1 MDKDIGASADASANR
16 EHKDS
21 LFAFIFGEKETALEL
36 YCAITGKKYGPDVK
50 VEMAMLENPL
60 YNTLMNDVSFTIN
73 DKLVVLVE
81 HQSTICLN
89 MPLRMLLYIARW
101 YERYTK
107 ESDIYRRKAIPIPR
121 PEFIVLYNG
130 EADMPSDAMDLNLA
144 DSYLESGD
152 ICLNLKVQVRNINKG
167 HNPEF
172 ARQSPTL
179 NGYETFT
186 AIARE
191 CVRVKKMTLEEA
203 LDTATEECIKSGLLV
218 KYLKLYRTE
227 VRNMWATEWK
237 MEDALEIRAKEAWE
251 DGLEEGLEKGLEK
264 GKMETAE
271 KMLAEGFD
279 ANTISRISGL
289 SVEAILRLK
298 QLAR

>member
-1 MDKDIGASADASANR
+1 
-16 EHKDS
+16 
-21 LFAFIFGEKETALEL
+21 
-36 YCAITGKKYGPDVK
+36 
-50 VEMAMLENPL
+50 MATLENPL
-60 YNTLMNDVSFTIN
+60 YDTLMNDISFTVN

-107 ESDIYRRKAIPIPR
+107 ESDIYRQKIIPIPR

-130 EADMPSDAMDLNLA
+130 EADMPSDSMELNLA

-167 HNPEF
+167 RNPEF

-203 LDTATEECIKSGLLV
+203 IDTATEECIKSGLLV

-237 MEDALEIRAKEAWE
+237 MEDALEVRAKEAWE
-251 DGLEEGLEKGLEK
+251 DGMEEGLEKGK
-264 GKMETAE
+264 AETAKE
-271 KMLAEGFD
+271 LLSLGVD
-279 ANTISRISGL
+279 VDIISQATKL
-289 SVEAILRLK
+289 SVDTILRL
-298 QLAR
+298 QSTRR